1 MRNVAANMA
10 IIGLTLSGLSGCVVY
25 EKDHKADGYDEGYDD
40 LDGEDN
46 PLGEDETGDDIVDE
60 EPAVV
65 LGFYPDQAEQGESF
79 IGYITV
85 NEGELDLS
93 LVEQLNFYG
102 DIEVQDFDIRGDDEI
117 IVSIAVSEDAITG
130 PVDVLLELS
139 QDGNDVVWFEA
150 AFTVYEAGSG
160 NSCDD
165 ADEPVDD
172 DTTDDDPGEDP
183 DDGGNTGDGGDDD
196 CE

>member
-1 MRNVAANMA
+1 MRNAAAMA

-25 EKDHKADGYDEGYDD
+25 EKDHKTDGYDEGYDG

-46 PLGEDETGDDIVDE
+46 PLGEDENDDDVVDE

-85 NEGELDLS
+85 KEGELDLS

-102 DIEVQDFDIRGDDEI
+102 DVEVQDFDVRGAD
-117 IVSIAVSEDAITG
+117 SIAVSDDAITG

-139 QDGNDVVWFEA
+139 QGGNDVVWFEA

-165 ADEPVDD
+165 AEEPVDD
-172 DTTDDDPGEDP
+172 DTDEDPGDDPG
-183 DDGGNTGDGGDDD
+183 DDGGTGDGGSDDD